1 MNKRVQIGLGIL
13 IGCLIIGPWI
23 WIGIL
28 LNQDSSYQTTDL
40 SCPDVS
46 ISSCQGDY
54 DACLT
59 AAK

>member
-1 MNKRVQIGLGIL
+1 MNKRVQIGLAIL

-46 ISSCQGDY
+46 ISPCQGDY